1 MGGCSIVQSGGSL
14 RLRGGATRG
23 MCGRERG
30 DIRIRMA
37 REDIPS
43 FRAWSDLSKQ
53 GLEHLQPVS
62 KSSKLLTVV
71 MFYVCS
77 ISKACL
83 MIRGKTKSLE
93 VRQCCHQTPLIPGF
107 GRQRHLD
114 LCEFKATMGYTRTM

>member
-1 MGGCSIVQSGGSL
+1 M

-23 MCGRERG
+23 MCGREKG

-43 FRAWSDLSKQ
+43 FGAWSDLSQQ

-71 MFYVCS
+71 IFYVCS
-77 ISKACL
+77 ISKVCL
-83 MIRGKTKSLE
+83 MIRGKT
-93 VRQCCHQTPLIPGF
+93 
-107 GRQRHLD
+107 
-114 LCEFKATMGYTRTM
+114 